1 MQVPVLSM
9 VFMVVS
15 ALVAIGMPVFL
26 FFFFKKRVSMAVVPV
41 LVGVAA
47 FVVFALVLER
57 AVHMIVL
64 KPSPTG
70 EIALRNKPLLYM
82 LYGCFMAGIFEE
94 SARFLM
100 FHLLKKKY
108 NGIGTGLSYGIGH
121 GGGEAIIVAGIAMI
135 ANFVLAHM
143 INSGTTAMLP
153 QSMQGAA
160 LESITTKLVDTAPY
174 MFLIGGIERIFAIVI
189 QISLSVIVF
198 YAVFC
203 KGKWWLFP
211 VAIALHAIIDA
222 PAALG
227 QTGALKNVFLIEG
240 LVFAG
245 SIAALAIANYT
256 HKKLKHNLTA

>member
-100 FHLLKKKY
+100 FHLLKK
-108 NGIGTGLSYGIGH
+108 I
-121 GGGEAIIVAGIAMI
+121 
-135 ANFVLAHM
+135 
-143 INSGTTAMLP
+143 
-153 QSMQGAA
+153 
-160 LESITTKLVDTAPY
+160 
-174 MFLIGGIERIFAIVI
+174 
-189 QISLSVIVF
+189 
-198 YAVFC
+198 
-203 KGKWWLFP
+203 
-211 VAIALHAIIDA
+211 
-222 PAALG
+222 
-227 QTGALKNVFLIEG
+227 
-240 LVFAG
+240 
-245 SIAALAIANYT
+245 
-256 HKKLKHNLTA
+256 